1 MKPPKTIFAC
11 QECGSQS
18 SKWLGRCPDCG
29 AWNSLVE
36 ERAEP
41 QAGEPPAHRYAG
53 AAASASARLYADI
66 EVEHNERISTGIGEF
81 DRVLGGGIVPGSLML
96 LGGEPGIGKS
106 TLLLQAA
113 ANMARTIGPVLYSSG
128 EESEHQ
134 IKSRGLRLAVGNA
147 PLYLLA
153 ETCLERVLDEITR
166 IKPALV
172 IVDSVQTIFSLK
184 FQSAPGSIGQVRE
197 AATQLLFAAKG
208 RNIPTFLVGHIT
220 KDGSLAGPKS
230 LEHVVDTV
238 LYFEGERH
246 HSHRVVRAV
255 KNRFGAISELGVF
268 EMTAA
273 GLKPVPNPS
282 AMFLAERSSNAS
294 GSAVLCSVEGSRPIL
309 VEVQALVSSSNYG
322 TARRMAS
329 GLDQQRLSLLLAVLE
344 KRAGLNLAGDDVFVN
359 VAGGMTI
366 DEPACDLGVLA
377 AIASSVRNRVIPS
390 TIAVFGEVGLAG
402 EIRGVAQAALRVRE
416 AAQMGFRQCIM
427 PDANIDPS
435 ERRDTDDCQ
444 LVGVRTVGEALDAL
458 LDL

>member
-1 MKPPKTIFAC
+1 MKPPKTVFVC
-11 QECGSQS
+11 QECGSQA
-18 SKWLGRCPDCG
+18 SKWLGRCADCG
-29 AWNSLVE
+29 AWNSFVE
-36 ERAEP
+36 ERVGP
-41 QAGEPPAHRYAG
+41 PAGEAAAHRYAG
-53 AAASASARLYADI
+53 AAAPASARLYADI
-66 EVEHNERISTGIGEF
+66 EIEHSERLSTGIGEL

-134 IKSRGLRLAVGNA
+134 IKSRGERLAVGNA

-208 RNIPTFLVGHIT
+208 RNVPTFLVGHVT
-220 KDGSLAGPKS
+220 KDGSLAGPKA

-273 GLKPVPNPS
+273 GLKAVPNPS
-282 AMFLAERSSNAS
+282 AMFLAERASNAS

-309 VEVQALVSSSNYG
+309 VEVQALVGSSNYG

-359 VAGGMTI
+359 IAGGMTI

-377 AIASSVRNRVIPS
+377 AIASSVRNRVIPQ
-390 TIAVFGEVGLAG
+390 TTAVFGEVGLAG

-416 AAQMGFRQCIM
+416 AAQMGFRRCVM
-427 PDANIDPS
+427 PDANIDPND
-435 ERRDTDDCQ
+435 RRDHEACE

-458 LDL
+458 L